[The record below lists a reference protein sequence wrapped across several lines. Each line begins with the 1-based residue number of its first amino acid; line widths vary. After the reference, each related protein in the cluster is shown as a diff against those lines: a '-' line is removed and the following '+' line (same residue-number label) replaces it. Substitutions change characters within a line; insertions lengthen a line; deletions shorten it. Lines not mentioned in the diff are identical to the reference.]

1 MYEKL
6 LQTNQVNRLDIIYL
20 VGLHCTKSKKFK
32 AQLQA
37 EHASKRGMLLDYIT
51 KMTNEQTC
59 KELAFSVLFAVLNGE
74 KGLLDVGKEIVKQ
87 EDFAYKLLTKGF
99 ECKLFRMDGSSKAA
113 IVDIN

>member
-37 EHASKRGMLLDYIT
+37 EHASKKGMLLDYIT
-51 KMTNEQTC
+51 KMTNE
-59 KELAFSVLFAVLNGE
+59 
-74 KGLLDVGKEIVKQ
+74 
-87 EDFAYKLLTKGF
+87 
-99 ECKLFRMDGSSKAA
+99 
-113 IVDIN
+113 